1 MYCDFIDLSS
11 QEGDVSCAINHVV
24 CTITKAGGVHT
35 ALPDKQVNCVHH
47 KGWGG
52 GCHTA
57 LMDKQVKSV
66 PSQRLGGVYTALLD
80 KQVKS
85 GV

>member
-1 MYCDFIDLSS
+1 MVCPSEAVLSHIEMYCDFIDLSS
-11 QEGDVSCAINHVV
+11 QEGDVSRAINHVV

-35 ALPDKQVNCVHH
+35 ALLDKQVNC
-47 KGWGG
+47 
-52 GCHTA
+52 T
-57 LMDKQVKSV
+57 
-66 PSQRLGGVYTALLD
+66 SQRLGDMHTALQD